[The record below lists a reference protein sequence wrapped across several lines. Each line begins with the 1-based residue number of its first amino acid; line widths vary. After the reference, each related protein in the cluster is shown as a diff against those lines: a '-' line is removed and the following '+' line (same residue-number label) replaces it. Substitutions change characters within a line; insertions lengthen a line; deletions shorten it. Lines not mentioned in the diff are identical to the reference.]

1 MNERDTI
8 LGSLFIGVG
17 TVGILSVGISLG
29 IKKHKQLPV
38 KYAKTLGVAVCICL
52 ILIIVGSLV
61 FAELLTIN

>member
-52 ILIIVGSLV
+52 ILIIVGSLF

>member
-52 ILIIVGSLV
+52 TLIIVGSLF